1 MSGLPGFDTEVDG
14 DDGER
19 INVVVQYERDQE
31 SGEVSLVT
39 ILAYNNFQGADEIPW
54 IWEDD
59 TQLAALLQEAYD
71 DDQEKWDRERD
82 RHQVL
87 EEDNE

>member
-1 MSGLPGFDTEVDG
+1 MRNLPAFDTEIDG

-19 INVVVQYERDQE
+19 IDVVVQYEHDYE

-71 DDQEKWDRERD
+71 NAQERSIDERF
-82 RHQVL
+82 
-87 EEDNE
+87 

>member
-1 MSGLPGFDTEVDG
+1 MRKLPAFDTDIDG

-19 INVVVQYERDQE
+19 VNVVVEYEQDQE
-31 SGEVSLVT
+31 SGEISLVT
-39 ILAYNNFQGADEIPW
+39 ICAYDHCQATGAIPW

-71 DDQEKWDRERD
+71 DAVEQAVERAGK
-82 RHQVL
+82 
-87 EEDNE
+87 NE